1 MALSLVRSSP
11 IVGNVDDE
19 SVLSPKP
26 VTDDGSATGAG
37 AARSG
42 IGAGASATGA
52 GAARSGIGAGA
63 SATGAGAARSEI
75 GAARSGIGAS
85 GAVGATGGAI
95 GAAVSF
101 TGSPTWPGTTLLQVL
116 TTAEGTV
123 TVATTPPS
131 SP

>member
-63 SATGAGAARSEI
+63 SATGAGAARS
-75 GAARSGIGAS
+75 GIGAS